1 MIECYKVQV
10 RLRRT
15 KDDGTGCLEQYFIS
29 EGIPSEAVQAA
40 VAWAKN
46 RLESL
51 SDMYN
56 QIEAVDLWRFG
67 IETPQ
72 NNGLIGSR
80 NLYSVFSW
88 QKGDIDSLDQKLDSL
103 YAQIVS

>member
-10 RLRRT
+10 RLRKADRS
-15 KDDGTGCLEQYFIS
+15 TGCLEQFFIS
-29 EGIPSEAVQAA
+29 EAVPSEAVQAA

-51 SDMYN
+51 NDLYKE
-56 QIEAVDLWRFG
+56 IEAVDLWRFS

-72 NNGLIGSR
+72 PNGMIGSR

-88 QKGDIDSLDQKLDSL
+88 QKGDADSLDQKLDSL
-103 YAQIVS
+103 YAQVVS